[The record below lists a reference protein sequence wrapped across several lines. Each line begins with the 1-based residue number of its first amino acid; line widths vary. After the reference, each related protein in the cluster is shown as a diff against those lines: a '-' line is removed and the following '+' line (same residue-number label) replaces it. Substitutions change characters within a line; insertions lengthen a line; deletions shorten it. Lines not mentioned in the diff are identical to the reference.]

1 MGVMDANNSIAELA
15 LSRERF
21 LAFVRS
27 RIADPEQAEEI
38 LQSSLTRAVEQF
50 GTLEDRERLVPW
62 FYAILR
68 NAITDSYRRAARVRE
83 VELPPQLDVVEEP
96 PEAERRLC
104 ECFSALLPAIKP
116 EYADL
121 IETIDLNNEDAAAA
135 SARLGITAN
144 NLKVRHHR
152 ARQALRRALEDTC
165 RVCAEHHCLDCTC
178 QSEDRERAVSSEV

>member
-1 MGVMDANNSIAELA
+1 MKVMTSIETLEQLA

-21 LAFVRS
+21 LAFVRA
-27 RIADPEQAEEI
+27 RIADPEQAEDI
-38 LQSSLTRAVEQF
+38 LQSSMTKAVEQF
-50 GTLEDRERLVPW
+50 ATLEDKERVVPW

-68 NAITDSYRRAARVRE
+68 NAIVDSYRRSGKTRE
-83 VELPPQLDVVEEP
+83 VELPPQLDVAGEE

-121 IETIDLNNEDAAAA
+121 IEAIDLNNEDAASAA
-135 SARLGITAN
+135 LRLGITAN

-152 ARQALRRALEDTC
+152 ARQALRHALEDTC
-165 RVCAEHHCLDCTC
+165 RVCAEHHCFDCTC
-178 QSEDRERAVSSEV
+178 QSEEPERAMSGEV